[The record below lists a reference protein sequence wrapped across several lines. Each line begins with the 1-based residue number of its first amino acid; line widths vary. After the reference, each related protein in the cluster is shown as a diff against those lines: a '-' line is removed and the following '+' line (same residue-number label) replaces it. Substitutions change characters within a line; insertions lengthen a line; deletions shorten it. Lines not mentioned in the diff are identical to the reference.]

1 MKSICNFQF
10 FFTSALYALSWGNGQ
25 VQAPSASLM
34 ASSLPLSTCVLRN
47 VFPALYFRDEGRSRW
62 SWTIPWWWG
71 ARGLK
76 MLPQIQCRPRSR
88 PQNTVDT
95 DLVII
100 PQVEMHCQWLDS
112 GPMKTSTSDKIR
124 TIIISSRCKAASSG
138 SSLGRVGKL
147 FVSFFCSAPPLQS
160 HSEKTLPKA
169 QWTHGLVAF
178 QKVATY

>member
-1 MKSICNFQF
+1 MLC
-10 FFTSALYALSWGNGQ
+10 LEELGE

-138 SSLGRVGKL
+138 SSLGRVDKL

-160 HSEKTLPKA
+160 HSEK
-169 QWTHGLVAF
+169 QC
-178 QKVATY
+178 QKHNGFMGWVLFRK

>member
-1 MKSICNFQF
+1 MPCLEEK
-10 FFTSALYALSWGNGQ
+10 GE

-76 MLPQIQCRPRSR
+76 MLPQIQFRPRSR

-147 FVSFFCSAPPLQS
+147 FVSFFCSAHPLQS

-169 QWTHGLVAF
+169 QWTHGLGAF